1 MDEFWAKFDF
11 VGIEPAVDEYVLFSE
26 WKIWLKESGR
36 NFTTTSEWNWG
47 EISGQKDIVQDF
59 WRYYRSMIF
68 VNKQLLLAAGHQN
81 KYV

>member
-47 EISGQKDIVQDF
+47 EISGQKDIQDF

-81 KYV
+81 KYVL